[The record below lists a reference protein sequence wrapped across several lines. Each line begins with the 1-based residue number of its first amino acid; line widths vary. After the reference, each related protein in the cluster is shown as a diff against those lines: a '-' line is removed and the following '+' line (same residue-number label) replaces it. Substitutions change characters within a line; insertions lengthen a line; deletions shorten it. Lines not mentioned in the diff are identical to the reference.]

1 MPPDRT
7 EVGPV
12 GDFPPGIPVRRAVG
26 GLPVGVV
33 HDEEGHRHV
42 LAERCSHL
50 SGPPAEG
57 TVADG
62 CPRCPRHG
70 SEFRLRDGEVV
81 RGPATAPQPML
92 EARVLFEHLEVRR
105 PEAR

>member
-1 MPPDRT
+1 M
-7 EVGPV
+7 GPV
-12 GDFPPGIPVRRAVG
+12 GDFPPVIPVRRAVS

-33 HDEEGHRHV
+33 HGEEGRRHV

-62 CPRCPRHG
+62 CLRCPWHG

-81 RGPATAPQPML
+81 RGPATAPQPVL
-92 EARVLFEHLEVRR
+92 EARVFSGHLEVRL
-105 PEAR
+105 PEAG